1 LLRDLIAYKRRH
13 VVYNDALATAL
24 WVMFTWIHDEVAIH
38 SPILLVTSAEPECG
52 KTTLLSLI
60 AYLVPRAITSVE
72 VSKAALYRSIRLW
85 QPSFIVD
92 EFDSVLASRDEG
104 AMELRSVVNT
114 GHARGYGVIRCIT
127 DEHRPEL
134 FPTFAPKALGMVG
147 RKLPATTLSR
157 CLIVELRRRTE
168 SETIQRFSHADSP
181 ELADLR
187 SRLLRWSMDNV
198 DALRAAA
205 PSMPAG
211 FANRRADNWRILFAI
226 ADLCAGAED
235 WGARAREAAVVL
247 ERASDTTSIGVR
259 LLADIKR
266 IFDEIGCAVILS
278 AALVERLKEDQEAP
292 WAEWNRGKGLTQN
305 SLAVLLSGGG
315 GRGRGSRG
323 GFSIRSDT
331 VHPSPGVQG
340 KGYKRSQFEEAWA
353 RYLSDE
359 TTLPGQEG

>member
-1 LLRDLIAYKRRH
+1 
-13 VVYNDALATAL
+13 
-24 WVMFTWIHDEVAIH
+24 
-38 SPILLVTSAEPECG
+38 
-52 KTTLLSLI
+52 
-60 AYLVPRAITSVE
+60 
-72 VSKAALYRSIRLW
+72 
-85 QPSFIVD
+85 
-92 EFDSVLASRDEG
+92 
-104 AMELRSVVNT
+104 
-114 GHARGYGVIRCIT
+114 VIRCVT

-147 RKLPATTLSR
+147 RKLPAATLSR
-157 CLIVELRRRTE
+157 CLIVELRRRTK

-187 SRLLRWSMDNV
+187 SRLLRWSVDNV
-198 DALRAAA
+198 GALRAAT

-211 FANRRADNWRILFAI
+211 FDNRRADNWRVLFAI
-226 ADLCAGAED
+226 ADLCAGAEE
-235 WGARAREAAVVL
+235 WGARAREAAVEL
-247 ERASDTTSIGVR
+247 ECASDTTSIGVR

-278 AALVERLKEDQEAP
+278 ATLVERLKEDPEAP
-292 WAEWNRGKGLTQN
+292 WAEWGRGKGLTQN
-305 SLAVLLSGGG
+305 SLAVLLGGGG

-353 RYLSDE
+353 RYLTDE
-359 TTLPGQEG
+359 TAFPGQEG